1 MRITQNITKY
11 YKKITKSGKS
21 VVNTQKMEEKMVK
34 MHKNGGNY
42 KTKLVSCGIDICNNR
57 SIIQA

>member
-11 YKKITKSGKS
+11 YKKITKNGKN
-21 VVNTQKMEEKMVK
+21 VVNTQKNEEKMVK

-42 KTKLVSCGIDICNNR
+42 KMELVSDGIDICNNR